1 MIKTVFVA
9 LLLFLYA
16 CSNTSSGNSAGTGG
30 GNQAKTAPAFTLD
43 AYPSGQIS
51 LSDYSG
57 KVVFL
62 NFVGYSCPP
71 CIASAPATQSEI
83 ADKYDP
89 SVLQV
94 LGLDVWDGSAGQVAN
109 FKTQTGVKYPV
120 LMKASRVGTAYNA
133 VNDYSVLVDKKG
145 QIVYSEYGIN
155 ITALRE
161 KIDQL
166 IKE

>member
-1 MIKTVFVA
+1 MVKTIFVA
-9 LLLFLYA
+9 LILFLSA
-16 CSNTSSGNSAGTGG
+16 CSNTSSGDSAGTGG
-30 GNQAKTAPAFTLD
+30 RNQAMAAPAFTLN
-43 AYPSGQIS
+43 AYPSGKIS

-62 NFVGYSCPP
+62 YFVGYNCPP

-94 LGLDVWDGSAGQVAN
+94 LGLDVWDGTAGQVAN
-109 FKTQTGVKYPV
+109 FTTQTGVKYPL
-120 LMKASRVGTAYNA
+120 LMEASSVGTAYNA
-133 VNDYSVLVDKKG
+133 TNDYAVLVDKKG
-145 QIVYSEYGIN
+145 QIAYSEYGVN
-155 ITALRE
+155 ISALRE